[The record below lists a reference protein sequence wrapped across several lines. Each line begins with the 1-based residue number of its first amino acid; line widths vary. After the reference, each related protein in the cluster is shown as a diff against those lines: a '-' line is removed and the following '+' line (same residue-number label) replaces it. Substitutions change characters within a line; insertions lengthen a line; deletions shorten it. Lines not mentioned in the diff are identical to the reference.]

1 VLNPGD
7 KIKDYEI
14 IAPIRSGGMAM
25 LYLARRR
32 GVGGFRRLVAL
43 KLVHSHL
50 IDDPNINRLF
60 LQEARIAASV
70 AHPNVVHVEEVGSAD
85 GKYFIAMEYVHGVSL
100 DQFLTRLSKQ
110 RRRMSAKLC
119 IWIAAQIGEALH
131 AVHEATLDNG
141 VPLNIVHRDVSPQNV
156 LIGHTGH
163 IKLID
168 FGIAKSQL
176 MSYQASRGGSVL
188 GKLRYMAPEQLQL
201 LPVNRRTDVYALG
214 VMLWEMLAAR
224 NLLRCFRIDDERDWA
239 TRERPPPPS
248 KHAGNLTRAVDQ
260 AVLKALACDPE
271 ARYENA
277 LVFRR
282 ALLRA
287 EPNASLV
294 DAPAFAALIN
304 HLIGDELAQRRANF
318 PNEVNV
324 QLESDVISAAEP
336 SLGLEELTARLK
348 PSEDS
353 DPQVED
359 DPDEPTRQASF
370 VNLDDDPADDQTVV
384 RTVAQAQR
392 ALLHTPTPPR
402 ASTQALLLARRSPQ
416 AMIPT
421 YGLPASHARAST
433 PPGTRDFLRRGV
445 PHTAA
450 LALFVAL
457 SAYLAAFI
465 PRATVQ
471 LVAERASAG
480 PLEPSRGAQPV
491 TQSRPARLDI
501 DRQRPLTLRETAIVS
516 APAAPTRAA
525 QAAPPSPALRRLR
538 PAPLAPKAK
547 KRLAVGA
554 LRSAAPRA
562 LKKPVNARPKAGTP
576 VTQRTLAPR
585 PGAL

>member
-60 LQEARIAASV
+60 LQEARISASI

-100 DQFLTRLSKQ
+100 DQFLTCLRKQ

-201 LPVNRRTDVYALG
+201 LPVSRRTDVYALG
-214 VMLWEMLAAR
+214 VMLWEMLASR

-239 TRERPPPPS
+239 TRENPPPPS
-248 KHAGNLTRAVDQ
+248 KHAGNLAAQVDQ
-260 AVLKALACDPE
+260 AVIKALACDPDD
-271 ARYENA
+271 RYENA
-277 LVFRR
+277 LLFRR

-304 HLIGDELAQRRANF
+304 HLIGDELAQRRAAF
-318 PNEVNV
+318 PSEVNV
-324 QLESDVISAAEP
+324 QLASDVVSAAEP

-348 PSEDS
+348 PSEGS
-353 DPQVED
+353 DPQVDDD

-370 VNLDDDPADDQTVV
+370 VNLDPESTDDQTVV
-384 RTVAQAQR
+384 RAV
-392 ALLHTPTPPR
+392 TPARSSRPSPR
-402 ASTQALLLARRSPQ
+402 RPSPQ
-416 AMIPT
+416 ALIAT
-421 YGLPASHARAST
+421 HGLPMSRARPSRA
-433 PPGTRDFLRRGV
+433 RDLVRGGA
-445 PHTAA
+445 PRTAA
-450 LALFVAL
+450 LALLVAV
-457 SAYLAAFI
+457 SVYVAAFI
-465 PRATVQ
+465 PRATLVLLAHGSARIDR

-480 PLEPSRGAQPV
+480 ALEQPQG
-491 TQSRPARLDI
+491 TPAPALARAKVSVEI
-501 DRQRPLTLRETAIVS
+501 DHQRPLTLRETAIVS
-516 APAAPTRAA
+516 AQPATTNTAD
-525 QAAPPSPALRRLR
+525 
-538 PAPLAPKAK
+538 APKPPPVARHARVAAWTPKTK
-547 KRLAVGA
+547 KRATL
-554 LRSAAPRA
+554 AAPRPAAASAKKA
-562 LKKPVNARPKAGTP
+562 LNTRVQKQGRP
-576 VTQRTLAPR
+576 
-585 PGAL
+585 